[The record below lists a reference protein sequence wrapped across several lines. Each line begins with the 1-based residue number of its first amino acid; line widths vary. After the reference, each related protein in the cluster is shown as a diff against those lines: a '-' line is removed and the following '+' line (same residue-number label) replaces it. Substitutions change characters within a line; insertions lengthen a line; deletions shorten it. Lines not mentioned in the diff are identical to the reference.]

1 MLTSE
6 REQLP
11 NCRVTSFVGTEEK
24 ECWQCEKGYT
34 YDENYQCVLTNDTTC
49 PSGDVDECSFCIRQ
63 LTSDVM
69 QSMSNQNSIDSNVN
83 SVAECSESGNS
94 VSDCILEAQQNIE
107 NTNFEELE
115 AEDIA
120 KVQIVDLKQIIFQ
133 NC

>member
-1 MLTSE
+1 
-6 REQLP
+6 
-11 NCRVTSFVGTEEK
+11 
-24 ECWQCEKGYT
+24 
-34 YDENYQCVLTNDTTC
+34 
-49 PSGDVDECSFCIRQ
+49 
-63 LTSDVM
+63 M
-69 QSMSNQNSIDSNVN
+69 QSLSNQDSIDSNVN
-83 SVAECSESGNS
+83 SVTECSESGNS

>member
-1 MLTSE
+1 
-6 REQLP
+6 
-11 NCRVTSFVGTEEK
+11 
-24 ECWQCEKGYT
+24 
-34 YDENYQCVLTNDTTC
+34 
-49 PSGDVDECSFCIRQ
+49 
-63 LTSDVM
+63 M
-69 QSMSNQNSIDSNVN
+69 QNMSNQDSINSYVN

>member
-1 MLTSE
+1 
-6 REQLP
+6 
-11 NCRVTSFVGTEEK
+11 
-24 ECWQCEKGYT
+24 
-34 YDENYQCVLTNDTTC
+34 
-49 PSGDVDECSFCIRQ
+49 
-63 LTSDVM
+63 M
-69 QSMSNQNSIDSNVN
+69 QNMSNQDSIDSNVN

-94 VSDCILEAQQNIE
+94 VTDCILEAQQNIV

>member
-1 MLTSE
+1 
-6 REQLP
+6 
-11 NCRVTSFVGTEEK
+11 VTSLVTYSDEK
-24 ECWQCEKGYT
+24 ECWQCEEGYT
-34 YDENYQCVLTNDTTC
+34 YDESYHCVLTNDATC
-49 PSGDVDECSFCIRQ
+49 PSGEVDECSYCIRNNQ
-63 LTSDVM
+63 QSENVSPVTSDVM
-69 QSMSNQNSIDSNVN
+69 QSMSNQDSIDSNVN